1 MSWYSGWEAICR
13 PDVPLRE
20 HTWYGLGGPARWFFT
35 PRGEEELAGLLVRC
49 RESGIAW
56 RILGRGANVLVH
68 DAGFDG
74 AIIQLCGEPWEESTY
89 DGPVVRAAAGVD
101 FTQLVRQTVERGLG
115 GLENLAGIP
124 GSVGGIVR
132 MNAGG
137 KYGNIATYVQSVR
150 LMSPTGAAEERA
162 AAQMGFSYRHSEV
175 GENIVLTATLRLQP
189 GDRDELLARFR
200 QIWTEKAGSQ
210 PPVSARSAGCI
221 FKNPPGKAAG
231 QLIDAAGLKGTRRGG
246 AEISP
251 KHANFI
257 LAYPEATAQDVLDLV
272 ALARDSVQAQF
283 GIELQLEVEV
293 W

>member
-1 MSWYSGWEAICR
+1 MSWYSGLEAVCR
-13 PDVPLRE
+13 ADVPLRE
-20 HTWYGLGGPARWFFT
+20 HTWYGLGGPARWFCM
-35 PRGEEELAGLLVRC
+35 PRHEEELAALLARC
-49 RESGIAW
+49 RDAGIAW
-56 RILGRGANVLVH
+56 RILGRGANVLVR
-68 DAGFDG
+68 DSGFDG
-74 AIIQLCGEPWEESTY
+74 AVIHFTGDAWEETTY
-89 DGPVVRAAAGVD
+89 DESVVRAAAGVD
-101 FTQLVRQTVERGLG
+101 FTQLVRQSVERGLG

-124 GSVGGIVR
+124 GSVGGIIR

-137 KYGNIATYVQSVR
+137 KYGNIGAYVQSVR
-150 LMSPTGAAEERA
+150 LMSPAGMITERP
-162 AAQMGFSYRHSEV
+162 AAQMGFTYRHSNV
-175 GENIVLTATLRLQP
+175 GENVVLAATLHLPP
-189 GDRDELLARFR
+189 GDRDELRARFR

-221 FKNPPGKAAG
+221 FQNPPGKAAG
-231 QLIDAAGLKGTRRGG
+231 QLIDAAGLKGARRGG
-246 AEISP
+246 AEIST

>member
-13 PDVPLRE
+13 PNVPLRE

-35 PRGEEELAGLLVRC
+35 PRSEEELAALLARC
-49 RESGIAW
+49 RDAGIAW
-56 RILGRGANVLVH
+56 RILGRGANVLVR
-68 DAGFDG
+68 DSGFDG
-74 AIIQLCGEPWEESTY
+74 AVIHFTGDAWEQTTY
-89 DGPVVRAAAGVD
+89 DESAVRAAAGVD
-101 FTQLVRQTVERGLG
+101 FTQLVRHSVERGLG

-124 GSVGGIVR
+124 GSVGGIIR

-137 KYGNIATYVQSVR
+137 KYGNIGAYVQSVR
-150 LMSPTGAAEERA
+150 LMSPAGMIAERP
-162 AAQMGFSYRHSEV
+162 AAQMGFTYRHSNV
-175 GENIVLTATLRLQP
+175 GENIVLAATLHLPP
-189 GDRDELLARFR
+189 GDRDELRARFR

-221 FKNPPGKAAG
+221 FQNPPGKAAG
-231 QLIDAAGLKGTRRGG
+231 QLIDAAGLKGARRGG
-246 AEISP
+246 AEIST